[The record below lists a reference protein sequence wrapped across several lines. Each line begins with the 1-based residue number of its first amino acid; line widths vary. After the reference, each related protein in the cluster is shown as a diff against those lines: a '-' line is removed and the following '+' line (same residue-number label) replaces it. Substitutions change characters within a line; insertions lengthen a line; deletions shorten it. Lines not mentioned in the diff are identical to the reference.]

1 MLWFRE
7 NDDGYYQ
14 MGYRIYDG
22 LNRYSYVDTHS
33 LEVAEEIVRSVN
45 QFRAQRTDNA
55 PTERPCQRE
64 GESQWMTGQK

>member
-7 NDDGYYQ
+7 NDDGYDQ

-22 LNRYSYVDTHS
+22 FTEQIVYVDTHS

-45 QFRAQRTDNA
+45 HIRQAA
-55 PTERPCQRE
+55 IH
-64 GESQWMTGQK
+64 GSG